1 MNKKNLYIDME
12 IIPGEKKNT
21 LVSFSIIDD
30 KERTFYAEF
39 IIDYDKLSELD
50 KKYFDLELLDTLKLS
65 KYKSNITIY
74 EIKGDLYSNTS
85 DIETIKVKG
94 DVYYIRNMLMEW
106 LKEYEEFDI
115 QYISKL
121 GYYDLQ
127 TWTKFISDDQST
139 LNYNN
144 RSIMDL
150 TKKFHQDPNGIS
162 LTGYKPSFGIVTL
175 YSFEDDGYDKN
186 IREETNIHY
195 KNNLPRNNALT
206 IVKLLR
212 KEYLNSQK

>member
-12 IIPGEKKNT
+12 IIPGEKENT

-30 KERTFYAEF
+30 NDREFYAEF

-50 KKYFDLELLDTLKLS
+50 KKYFDLELLDTLKLL
-65 KYKSNITIY
+65 KYKSNIRIY
-74 EIKGDLYSNTS
+74 EIKGDIYSNIS

-94 DVYYIRNMLMEW
+94 DVYYIRNVLMEW
-106 LKEYEEFDI
+106 LKEYDEFDI

-127 TWTKFISDDQST
+127 TWTKFITDDQST

-150 TKKFHQDPNGIS
+150 TKKFHQDPNVIS

-175 YSFEDDGYDKN
+175 YSFEDDEYDKN
-186 IREETNIHY
+186 IREETNIQY